1 MPFET
6 EDQNQEPQER
16 AFNIRFSRD
25 SLLLTGALSALVL
38 AILVALLIP
47 TGSDENTDGPVG
59 QATLGT
65 LVPTQAGSSED
76 EEPFV
81 PTRTISEGGDGYP
94 GPAGDNGYPSP
105 NGYPEPG
112 SDQQANNKPTGDPL
126 EEPTAT
132 ASSTSEGDFTPDET
146 SDPNATPTPEGDFT
160 LDETNEPNATPTEA
174 SGYPAPTTEVVRV
187 TNTPDASQ
195 PTELPTETMVAT
207 ETPALIATDPPPPTQ
222 DTPREPTNTR
232 PPTNTPTRTN
242 TPAPTT
248 PPIDIVRGSQTWM
261 AANGPI
267 VVTRDIAIPRGATL
281 TIEPGTEV
289 RLAPGVSIFVD
300 GTLNSA
306 GRPDAP
312 VIITSLTGQRWEGIF
327 GNPNSNITLDTTY
340 ISGGGSGG
348 TVLTS
353 DDAQI
358 LIRGSRF
365 NDNGGTIYVNDSRF
379 EMRDSE
385 ISGNDMP
392 FGSALNLSYE
402 YGNFV
407 TMIGNRISG
416 NRIDETAANVR
427 IANTTPYDTLNLDI
441 QGNYIVGGGGGNLL
455 ITTDG
460 PIQGQL
466 FCNTLRND
474 TIGLELRTETKQI
487 PGFNLLVRNN
497 FFDDHTPSIVP
508 DYLRY
513 GIGRAAASEVV
524 LDMRENWWGDASGP
538 YHPESNPEGRGEAVG
553 TNIDYSN
560 WLRSAPSCAPRP

>member
-47 TGSDENTDGPVG
+47 TGSDENGDGPVG

-65 LVPTQAGSSED
+65 LVPTQAGSSDD
-76 EEPFV
+76 EEPFI
-81 PTRTISEGGDGYP
+81 PTRTIPQGGDGYP
-94 GPAGDNGYPSP
+94 APNGSDGYPAP
-105 NGYPEPG
+105 NGYPGPDGYPAPG
-112 SDQQANNKPTGDPL
+112 SGQQANNIPTGDPL
-126 EEPTAT
+126 EEATAT
-132 ASSTSEGDFTPDET
+132 AS
-146 SDPNATPTPEGDFT
+146 PTTEGDFT
-160 LDETNEPNATPTEA
+160 LDETSEPSATPTTA
-174 SGYPAPTTEVVRV
+174 SGYPAPGDAPTTDVVRV
-187 TNTPDASQ
+187 TSTPDASQ
-195 PTELPTETMVAT
+195 PTEMPTQTAIAS
-207 ETPALIATDPPPPTQ
+207 ETPALIPTDPPPPTQ
-222 DTPREPTNTR
+222 EIPREPTNTR
-232 PPTNTPTRTN
+232 PPTNTPTQTH

-248 PPIDIVRGSQTWM
+248 RPIDIVRGSQTWM
-261 AANGPI
+261 ASNSPI

-289 RLAPGVSIFVD
+289 RLAPGVSIYVD

-327 GNPNSNITLDTTY
+327 GNANSNIILDTTY

-348 TVLTS
+348 TLLTS

-385 ISGNDMP
+385 IAGNDMP
-392 FGSALNLSYE
+392 FGAALNLSYE

-416 NRIDETAANVR
+416 NRLEETAANVR
-427 IANTTPYDTLNLDI
+427 IANTTPFDTLNLDI

-466 FCNTLRND
+466 LCNTLRND

-497 FFDDHTPSIVP
+497 FFDDHTPTIVP
-508 DYLRY
+508 EYLRY

-524 LDMRENWWGDASGP
+524 LDMRENWWGDPSGP
-538 YHPESNPEGRGEAVG
+538 YHPTGNPEGRGEAVG

>member
-1 MPFET
+1 VPFET

-47 TGSDENTDGPVG
+47 TGSDENGDGPVG

-65 LVPTQAGSSED
+65 LVPTQAGSSDD
-76 EEPFV
+76 EEPFI
-81 PTRTISEGGDGYP
+81 PTRTIPQGGDGYP
-94 GPAGDNGYPSP
+94 APNGSDGYPAP
-105 NGYPEPG
+105 NGYPGPDGYPAPG
-112 SDQQANNKPTGDPL
+112 SGQQANNIPTGDPL
-126 EEPTAT
+126 EEATAT
-132 ASSTSEGDFTPDET
+132 AS
-146 SDPNATPTPEGDFT
+146 PTTEGDFT
-160 LDETNEPNATPTEA
+160 LDETSEPSATPTTA
-174 SGYPAPTTEVVRV
+174 SGYPAPGDAPTTDVVRV
-187 TNTPDASQ
+187 TSTPDASQ
-195 PTELPTETMVAT
+195 PTEMPTQTAIAS
-207 ETPALIATDPPPPTQ
+207 ETPALIPTDPPPPTQ
-222 DTPREPTNTR
+222 EISREPTNTR
-232 PPTNTPTRTN
+232 PPTNTPTQTH

-248 PPIDIVRGSQTWM
+248 RPIDIVRGSQTWM
-261 AANGPI
+261 ASNSPI

-289 RLAPGVSIFVD
+289 RLAPGVSIYVD

-327 GNPNSNITLDTTY
+327 GNANSNIILDTTY

-348 TVLTS
+348 TLLTS

-385 ISGNDMP
+385 IAGNDMP
-392 FGSALNLSYE
+392 FGAALNLSYE

-416 NRIDETAANVR
+416 NRLEETAANVR
-427 IANTTPYDTLNLDI
+427 IANTTPFDTLNLDI

-466 FCNTLRND
+466 LCNTLRND

-497 FFDDHTPSIVP
+497 FFDDHTPTIVP
-508 DYLRY
+508 EYLRY

-524 LDMRENWWGDASGP
+524 LDMRENWWGDPSGP
-538 YHPESNPEGRGEAVG
+538 YHPTGNPEGRGEAVG

>member
-1 MPFET
+1 VPFET

-47 TGSDENTDGPVG
+47 TGSDENGDGPVG

-65 LVPTQAGSSED
+65 LVPTQAGSSDD
-76 EEPFV
+76 EEPFI
-81 PTRTISEGGDGYP
+81 PTRTIPQGGDGYP
-94 GPAGDNGYPSP
+94 APNGSDGYPAP
-105 NGYPEPG
+105 NGYPGPDGYPAPG
-112 SDQQANNKPTGDPL
+112 SGQQANNIPTGDPL
-126 EEPTAT
+126 EEATAT
-132 ASSTSEGDFTPDET
+132 AS
-146 SDPNATPTPEGDFT
+146 PTTEGDFT
-160 LDETNEPNATPTEA
+160 LDETSEPSATPTTA
-174 SGYPAPTTEVVRV
+174 SGYPAPGDAPTTDVVRV
-187 TNTPDASQ
+187 TSTPDASQ
-195 PTELPTETMVAT
+195 PTEMPTQTAIAS
-207 ETPALIATDPPPPTQ
+207 ETPALIPTDPPPPTQ
-222 DTPREPTNTR
+222 EISREPTNTR
-232 PPTNTPTRTN
+232 PPTNTPTQTH

-248 PPIDIVRGSQTWM
+248 RPIDIVRGSQTWM
-261 AANGPI
+261 ASNSPI

-289 RLAPGVSIFVD
+289 RLAPGVSIYVD

-327 GNPNSNITLDTTY
+327 GNANSNIILDTTY

-348 TVLTS
+348 TLLTS

-385 ISGNDMP
+385 IAGNDMP
-392 FGSALNLSYE
+392 FGAALNLSYE

-416 NRIDETAANVR
+416 NRLEETAANVR
-427 IANTTPYDTLNLDI
+427 IANTTPFDTLNLDI

-466 FCNTLRND
+466 LCNTLRND

>member
-47 TGSDENTDGPVG
+47 TCSDENGDGPVG

-65 LVPTQAGSSED
+65 LVPTQAGSSDD
-76 EEPFV
+76 EEPFI
-81 PTRTISEGGDGYP
+81 PTRTIPQGGDGYP
-94 GPAGDNGYPSP
+94 APNGSDGYPAP
-105 NGYPEPG
+105 NGYPGPDGYPAPG
-112 SDQQANNKPTGDPL
+112 SGQQANNIPTGDPL
-126 EEPTAT
+126 EEATAT
-132 ASSTSEGDFTPDET
+132 AS
-146 SDPNATPTPEGDFT
+146 PTTEGDFT
-160 LDETNEPNATPTEA
+160 LDETSEPSATPTTA
-174 SGYPAPTTEVVRV
+174 SGYPAPGDAPTTDVVRV
-187 TNTPDASQ
+187 TSTPDASQ
-195 PTELPTETMVAT
+195 PTEMPTQTAIAS
-207 ETPALIATDPPPPTQ
+207 ETPALIPTDPPPPTQ
-222 DTPREPTNTR
+222 EISREPTNTR
-232 PPTNTPTRTN
+232 PPTNTPTQTH

-248 PPIDIVRGSQTWM
+248 RPIDIVRGSQTWM
-261 AANGPI
+261 ASNSPI

-289 RLAPGVSIFVD
+289 RLAPGVSIYVD

-327 GNPNSNITLDTTY
+327 GNANSNIILDTTY

-348 TVLTS
+348 TLLTS

-385 ISGNDMP
+385 IAGNDMP
-392 FGSALNLSYE
+392 FGAALNLSYE

-416 NRIDETAANVR
+416 NRLEETAANVR
-427 IANTTPYDTLNLDI
+427 IANTTPFDTLNLDI

-466 FCNTLRND
+466 LCNTLRND

-497 FFDDHTPSIVP
+497 FFDDHTPTIVP
-508 DYLRY
+508 EYLRY

-524 LDMRENWWGDASGP
+524 LDMRENWWGDPSGP
-538 YHPESNPEGRGEAVG
+538 YHPTGNPEGRGEAVG

>member
-47 TGSDENTDGPVG
+47 TGSDENGDGPVG

-65 LVPTQAGSSED
+65 LVPTQAGSSDD
-76 EEPFV
+76 EEPFI
-81 PTRTISEGGDGYP
+81 PTRTIPQGGDGYP
-94 GPAGDNGYPSP
+94 APNGSDGYPAP
-105 NGYPEPG
+105 NGYPGPDGYPAPG
-112 SDQQANNKPTGDPL
+112 SGQQANNIPTGDPL
-126 EEPTAT
+126 EEATAT
-132 ASSTSEGDFTPDET
+132 AS
-146 SDPNATPTPEGDFT
+146 PTTEGDFT
-160 LDETNEPNATPTEA
+160 LDETSEPSATPTTA
-174 SGYPAPTTEVVRV
+174 SGYPAPGDAPTTDVVRV
-187 TNTPDASQ
+187 TSTPDASQ
-195 PTELPTETMVAT
+195 PTEMPTQTAIAS
-207 ETPALIATDPPPPTQ
+207 ETPALIPTDPPPPTQ
-222 DTPREPTNTR
+222 EISREPTNTR
-232 PPTNTPTRTN
+232 PPTNTPTQTH

-248 PPIDIVRGSQTWM
+248 RPIDIVRGSQTWM
-261 AANGPI
+261 ASNSPI

-289 RLAPGVSIFVD
+289 RLAPGVSIYVD

-327 GNPNSNITLDTTY
+327 GNANSNIILDTTY

-348 TVLTS
+348 TLLTS

-385 ISGNDMP
+385 IAGNDMP
-392 FGSALNLSYE
+392 FGAALNLSYE

-416 NRIDETAANVR
+416 NRLEETAANVR
-427 IANTTPYDTLNLDI
+427 IANTTPFDTLNLDI

-466 FCNTLRND
+466 LCNTLRND

-497 FFDDHTPSIVP
+497 FFDDHTPTIVP
-508 DYLRY
+508 EYLRY

-524 LDMRENWWGDASGP
+524 LDMRENWWGDPSGP
-538 YHPESNPEGRGEAVG
+538 YHPTGNPEGRGEAVG

>member
-47 TGSDENTDGPVG
+47 TGSDENGDGPVG

-65 LVPTQAGSSED
+65 LVPTQAGSSDD
-76 EEPFV
+76 EEPFI
-81 PTRTISEGGDGYP
+81 PTRTIPQDGDGYP
-94 GPAGDNGYPSP
+94 APDGSDGYPAP
-105 NGYPEPG
+105 NGYPGPDGYPAPG
-112 SDQQANNKPTGDPL
+112 SGQQANNIPTGDPL
-126 EEPTAT
+126 EEATAT
-132 ASSTSEGDFTPDET
+132 AS
-146 SDPNATPTPEGDFT
+146 PTTEGDFT
-160 LDETNEPNATPTEA
+160 LDETSEPSATPTTA
-174 SGYPAPTTEVVRV
+174 SGYPAPGDAPTTDVVRV
-187 TNTPDASQ
+187 TSTPDASQ
-195 PTELPTETMVAT
+195 PTEMPTQTAIAS
-207 ETPALIATDPPPPTQ
+207 ETPALIPTDPPPPTQ
-222 DTPREPTNTR
+222 EIPREPTNTR
-232 PPTNTPTRTN
+232 PPTNTPTQTH

-248 PPIDIVRGSQTWM
+248 RPIDIVRGSQTWM
-261 AANGPI
+261 ASNSPI

-289 RLAPGVSIFVD
+289 RLAPGVSIYVD

-327 GNPNSNITLDTTY
+327 GNANSNIILDTTY

-348 TVLTS
+348 TLLTS

-385 ISGNDMP
+385 IAGNDMP
-392 FGSALNLSYE
+392 FGAALNLSYE

-416 NRIDETAANVR
+416 NRLEETAANVR
-427 IANTTPYDTLNLDI
+427 IANTTPFDTLNLDI

-466 FCNTLRND
+466 LCNTLRND

-497 FFDDHTPSIVP
+497 FFDDHTPTIVP
-508 DYLRY
+508 EYLHY

-524 LDMRENWWGDASGP
+524 LDMRENWWGDPSGP
-538 YHPESNPEGRGEAVG
+538 YHPTGNPEGRGEAVG

>member
-1 MPFET
+1 VPFET

-25 SLLLTGALSALVL
+25 SMLLAGALGALML
-38 AILVALLIP
+38 AVVVALFIP

-65 LVPTQAGSSED
+65 LVPTQPNPSGD
-76 EEPFV
+76 EEPLI
-81 PTRTISEGGDGYP
+81 PTMSGNDG
-94 GPAGDNGYPSP
+94 
-105 NGYPEPG
+105 NGYPEPSGDGGNGYPEPSGDG
-112 SDQQANNKPTGDPL
+112 SNGYPEPSDSGQQANSQPTGDPL
-126 EEPTAT
+126 EAGTPTA
-132 ASSTSEGDFTPDET
+132 SPTS
-146 SDPNATPTPEGDFT
+146 EGDFT

-174 SGYPAPTTEVVRV
+174 SGYPAPGEAPTTDVVRV
-187 TNTPDASQ
+187 TNTVDASQ
-195 PTELPTETMVAT
+195 PTEMPTETMMPS
-207 ETPALIATDPPPPTQ
+207 ETPALLATDPPPPTQ
-222 DTPREPTNTR
+222 DIPREPTNTR
-232 PPTNTPTRTN
+232 APTNTPTRTN

-267 VVTRDIAIPRGATL
+267 VVTRDIAIPRGSTL

-289 RLAPGVSIFVD
+289 RLGPGVSIFVD

-312 VIITSLTGQRWEGIF
+312 VVITSLTGQRWEGIF
-327 GNPNSNITLDTTY
+327 GNARSNITLDTTY
-340 ISGGGSGG
+340 ISEGGSGG

-365 NDNGGTIYVNDSRF
+365 NNNGGTIYVNDSRF

-385 ISGNDMP
+385 IAGNDMP
-392 FGSALNLSYE
+392 FGSSLNLSYE
-402 YGNFV
+402 FGNFV

-466 FCNTLRND
+466 LCNTLRND

-538 YHPESNPEGRGEAVG
+538 YHPESNPQGRGEAVG

-560 WLRSAPSCAPRP
+560 WLRTPPSCAPQP